1 MMKRYIWAFL
11 ITISIFSLTAGGSNE
26 SNAAEPEQAME
37 EKESEQTGIT
47 ADEAEKIVK
56 GNLSDIDEVMAGISR
71 DVFEQGVF
79 DDWFEIID
87 NRREATETAIE
98 NVANNKNV
106 MDLVTEQGF
115 EDMIGKYLY
124 VYMGQ
129 SDIWG
134 IVRESDIVIR
144 FQLLEQTEN
153 SFKVS
158 TLRLATEAEYDPPET
173 IVLDYVKEDEKWKLA
188 GYQTISTEEEPFNLT
203 FEDLQYSFTDYETGK
218 VIEGE
223 FVDEIEHDG
232 ENYLVIKYGEYQM
245 VRNVK
250 DSTFGY
256 FDLEDNSEKQPE
268 EDQKEDQKEEKTDV
282 EKEASSSN
290 EGVPSGKSDEKE
302 LLNYETITKEVD
314 EDHLK
319 FDVSYPKFSYE
330 ALDQPILSYVKEMLE
345 EEKTYA
351 EELFSGKIEGIEKGS
366 YDEYEFSIS
375 FEVSSIT
382 ESFVSVEFLEYRYHV
397 GSAHGLHYS
406 KTFNYDLKNNREIT
420 LKDVLNNDMSKVK
433 IGRAS

>member
-1 MMKRYIWAFL
+1 
-11 ITISIFSLTAGGSNE
+11 
-26 SNAAEPEQAME
+26 
-37 EKESEQTGIT
+37 
-47 ADEAEKIVK
+47 
-56 GNLSDIDEVMAGISR
+56 
-71 DVFEQGVF
+71 
-79 DDWFEIID
+79 
-87 NRREATETAIE
+87 
-98 NVANNKNV
+98 
-106 MDLVTEQGF
+106 
-115 EDMIGKYLY
+115 
-124 VYMGQ
+124 
-129 SDIWG
+129 
-134 IVRESDIVIR
+134 
-144 FQLLEQTEN
+144 
-153 SFKVS
+153 VS

-433 IGRAS
+433 ELSKATYEKLVEDEIMLPSDGDAAKMFAEDDLSTFTLSEDSLVIHFQQYEVGSGADGIVKVPFTFQEIEEL